1 MTSIRRDSDFKSMG
15 YAFVRFTKKENALRA
30 AENHSNLEI
39 NGVKLECS
47 KFERKQSKENKEVV
61 SESASFSNLPTM
73 YTEETA
79 KELFSQYGTVTSLTI
94 DENDRTGTV
103 SFSTFGSVNKAIQSM
118 NGRKFEDAS
127 GVADST
133 QPAFIIT
140 DNKKKGSVYN
150 NLYIGN
156 IDPKTTDEEIKAEF
170 SSYGEIESMLR
181 PTRKITTYDG
191 VTKDINKNYIYISF
205 KDSKVASTVI
215 KELDGRVRWGRE
227 LNIDFYDPNK
237 KKHNQAKNKSAQDTA
252 TFEQMTQSLFSA
264 LAAVASQVG
273 GGNYGRGRG
282 GYGGSNHGYRGN
294 NYGRGRGG
302 RGSNRGRGGRGRGG
316 PTGGGYQ
323 ARAQYD
329 RPVMGQ
335 AMPPM
340 MGAPPMGAPPMG
352 APPMG
357 APSMGAPPMGAPP
370 MGAPPMGGAP
380 AGPPPVGMP
389 GAGAPPSS
397 HPSTGAQ
404 FGFDNNQPSMG
415 SNQMAPPTTQ
425 PSSQSSHTPSEPAQ
439 EKTIE
444 GYNLEQIEQL
454 PQEERENLIGTYLYN
469 KLEPLRGGDIAGKI
483 TGMFLDLPLT
493 ELFDIS
499 TDEATFDKYL
509 KDAHDLIE
517 NESKED

>member
-1 MTSIRRDSDFKSMG
+1 MG

-47 KFERKQSKENKEVV
+47 KFERKQSKENKETV

-73 YTEETA
+73 YTQETA

-94 DENDRTGTV
+94 DESDRTGTV

-127 GVADST
+127 GVVDST

-156 IDPKTTDEEIKAEF
+156 IDPKVSDEEIKAEF
-170 SSYGEIESMLR
+170 STYGEIESMLR
-181 PTRKITTYDG
+181 PTRKITSHDG
-191 VTKDINKNYIYISF
+191 GMKDINKNYIYISF

-215 KELDGRVRWGRE
+215 KELDGRTRWGRE

-237 KKHNQAKNKSAQDTA
+237 KKHNQAKNKSAQDA
-252 TFEQMTQSLFSA
+252 TTFDQMAHSLFSA
-264 LAAVASQVG
+264 LAAVASQA

-302 RGSNRGRGGRGRGG
+302 RGSHRGRGGRGRGG

-329 RPVMGQ
+329 RPIMGQ

-340 MGAPPMGAPPMG
+340 MGAPPVGAPQMGAPPMGAPPMG

-357 APSMGAPPMGAPP
+357 APP
-370 MGAPPMGGAP
+370 MGAPPMGG
-380 AGPPPVGMP
+380 PPSIGMP
-389 GAGAPPSS
+389 GAPPSS
-397 HPSTGAQ
+397 HPPTGGQ
-404 FGFDNNQPSMG
+404 FGFDNNQTSMG
-415 SNQMAPPTTQ
+415 SNQMAPPMTQ
-425 PSSQSSHTPSEPAQ
+425 PSSQASHAPSEPAQ

-493 ELFDIS
+493 ELFEIS
-499 TDEATFDKYL
+499 TDEAIFDRYL